1 LPFSNDKSGDRA
13 GGRRSRKR
21 RNLFPQEATMAMP
34 ERSQRVDET
43 LYASRTRTF
52 HGFLHMSK
60 WFTIHS
66 ALILVGLYL
75 WGVQSAEAIGLSL
88 VFLGVVTLVYGA
100 GTTSSAAARAAEDRR
115 AE

>member
-1 LPFSNDKSGDRA
+1 
-13 GGRRSRKR
+13 
-21 RNLFPQEATMAMP
+21 MAMSDSS
-34 ERSQRVDET
+34 RRVDET

-75 WGVQSAEAIGLSL
+75 WGVQAAEITGLSL

-100 GTTSSAAARAAEDRR
+100 GTTSRAAAKAAEGRR
-115 AE
+115 TD